1 MNEEMKIDSTVIKA
15 LCYHIID
22 IIEFYELMERTHD
35 CNDCGNID
43 NCGIAPDYGEQV
55 RYNCYLW
62 KEKKRGVE

>member
-1 MNEEMKIDSTVIKA
+1 MEERMKIDSTVIKA

-22 IIEFYELMERTHD
+22 IIEFYELMERTHN

-43 NCGIAPDYGEQV
+43 YCGIAPDYGEQV